1 LEEKLAMDAVVPG
14 LYASAPEPLSFAPQ
28 TTIRAFLLQRPAGNL
43 LVYCVGTLAGDAES
57 VRRLGGVSRHYL
69 NHWHEAGMG
78 CGAIAETFGAPVI
91 CHERE
96 REHVARKCGVAE
108 TFSSRHRIDDDVEA
122 IPIPGHTEGA
132 TAYLW
137 RNGRQRCLFTGDSVY
152 LHDGD
157 WRAAVL
163 ESSDRS
169 AYIVSLELL
178 GGLDFDLLVPWAA
191 SIGQPFFAR
200 TDKADAQRRI
210 GLILERL
217 RRGGDH

>member
-1 LEEKLAMDAVVPG
+1 
-14 LYASAPEPLSFAPQ
+14 
-28 TTIRAFLLQRPAGNL
+28 
-43 LVYCVGTLAGDAES
+43 
-57 VRRLGGVSRHYL
+57 
-69 NHWHEAGMG
+69 MG
-78 CGAIAETFGAPVI
+78 CGAIAEAFGAPVV

-96 REHVARKCGVAE
+96 REHVAKKCGVAE
-108 TFSSRHRIDDDVEA
+108 TFSDRHTIDGDFEA

-137 RNGRQRCLFTGDSVY
+137 SNGGQRCLFTGDSVY

-163 ESSDRS
+163 ESSDRTS
-169 AYIVSLELL
+169 YIASLELL
-178 GGLDFDLLVPWAA
+178 GGLEFDLLVPWAA
-191 SIGQPFFAR
+191 SIGQPLHAR

-210 GLILERL
+210 ELILGRL